1 MNRVTA
7 SVIALGSVLTG
18 KALVACGLRRA
29 PDGWRRT
36 VGLLL
41 RSEPTRFALSAFG
54 VRVPAPRSGSADD
67 ARLEH
72 RAAAG
77 LHSYLATQPDAHF
90 ALEWGPSVTVRRRRK
105 SIDLVVMEYDAAGA
119 LAAITPYLA
128 DRAPEAC
135 DPSLRGAV
143 HQAIVAAYN
152 RTRALPERDRPHALR
167 RAADSD
173 IGPRAGASALAQRAY
188 AHRLVDAACLSFERI
203 DACDPDARF
212 RPPAFHARRSLGFG
226 FLTFVMRPAVAV
238 NTVDVWV
245 SAHHVGLDGVPL
257 QEMLSGLEQAW
268 GTADDVT
275 FPPPDPARPFM
286 APRVCSVDG
295 ERAVEETLAFVDFTP
310 VVALRQAL
318 NARCAANLRAPA
330 TFGAVLAWLLSDE
343 PEFAGVR
350 IASTVDVAASNGY
363 DRDVDVVPLR
373 PADYRTGSDPWR
385 GFPEF
390 VNEFN
395 RLIALSRERTSPL
408 RQALSTAELLPPAV
422 HADAVRSNPAAL
434 DDTFGS
440 LCITIIRDAK
450 VFVSPM
456 TDMGLGHGFFAIG
469 NTALAASNGAR
480 VTAVTVKGDAGRIG
494 HHLAVLQRVIARA
507 AAQA

>member
-1 MNRVTA
+1 
-7 SVIALGSVLTG
+7 
-18 KALVACGLRRA
+18 
-29 PDGWRRT
+29 
-36 VGLLL
+36 
-41 RSEPTRFALSAFG
+41 
-54 VRVPAPRSGSADD
+54 
-67 ARLEH
+67 
-72 RAAAG
+72 
-77 LHSYLATQPDAHF
+77 
-90 ALEWGPSVTVRRRRK
+90 
-105 SIDLVVMEYDAAGA
+105 
-119 LAAITPYLA
+119 
-128 DRAPEAC
+128 
-135 DPSLRGAV
+135 
-143 HQAIVAAYN
+143 
-152 RTRALPERDRPHALR
+152 
-167 RAADSD
+167 
-173 IGPRAGASALAQRAY
+173 
-188 AHRLVDAACLSFERI
+188 
-203 DACDPDARF
+203 
-212 RPPAFHARRSLGFG
+212 
-226 FLTFVMRPAVAV
+226 
-238 NTVDVWV
+238 
-245 SAHHVGLDGVPL
+245 
-257 QEMLSGLEQAW
+257 
-268 GTADDVT
+268 
-275 FPPPDPARPFM
+275 
-286 APRVCSVDG
+286 
-295 ERAVEETLAFVDFTP
+295 
-310 VVALRQAL
+310 
-318 NARCAANLRAPA
+318 
-330 TFGAVLAWLLSDE
+330 VLAWLLSDE